1 MNIALDQ
8 IKKQAPEGATHYR
21 EYTGQ
26 YFKISSKEWL
36 VFRNGKFQ
44 KWQSSRFINIKP
56 LN

>member
-1 MNIALDQ
+1 MTPKQ
-8 IKKQAPEGATHYR
+8 IKANAPEGATHYR

-26 YFKISSKEWL
+26 YFKINSNEWL

-56 LN
+56 L